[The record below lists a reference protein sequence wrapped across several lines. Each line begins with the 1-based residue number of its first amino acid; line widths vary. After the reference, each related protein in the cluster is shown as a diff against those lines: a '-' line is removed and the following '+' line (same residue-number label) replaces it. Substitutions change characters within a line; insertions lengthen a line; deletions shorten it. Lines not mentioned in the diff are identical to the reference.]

1 MRKQIELTC
10 FNCGK
15 HFQRAVSTRKQAMQR
30 GKSTPF
36 CSKECSEVLQNTKI
50 TLKCSYCGKRI
61 KRPNAE
67 VLKSKTRR
75 FFCSSKCSASVTL
88 NGGELKLDY
97 RKIAFKF
104 KEKKCQECGY
114 ENEHALEVHHIDKD
128 RKNNSKE
135 NLHIV
140 CANCH
145 TLIHKNK
152 LKLSA

>member
-50 TLKCSYCGKRI
+50 TLKCSCCGKRI

-75 FFCSSKCSASVTL
+75 FSQWKQSKIWFNLSRSC
-88 NGGELKLDY
+88 
-97 RKIAFKF
+97 
-104 KEKKCQECGY
+104 KKRQ
-114 ENEHALEVHHIDKD
+114 
-128 RKNNSKE
+128 S
-135 NLHIV
+135 
-140 CANCH
+140 
-145 TLIHKNK
+145 
-152 LKLSA
+152 